1 MSPGALGTQHRLS
14 RRLLSSP
21 PWVCGPDLP
30 PSCLPSWLSWWLSPR
45 GLFDAFRKSHKPVQL
60 REACPTLALPPLV
73 QQRGQDVVR
82 VLMDGAKGTITQEAT
97 QETVRDLSALRASVL
112 QSLLG
117 PRAPGESTE
126 PMVSMETTEGFSHS
140 DPKTE
145 TIREGVLPG

>member
-1 MSPGALGTQHRLS
+1 MRL
-14 RRLLSSP
+14 
-21 PWVCGPDLP
+21 W
-30 PSCLPSWLSWWLSPR
+30 
-45 GLFDAFRKSHKPVQL
+45 
-60 REACPTLALPPLV
+60 EARPTLALPPLV

-82 VLMDGAKGTITQEAT
+82 VLMDGAKGTVTQETT
-97 QETVRDLSALRASVL
+97 QETVRDLSAPKSVL

>member
-1 MSPGALGTQHRLS
+1 M
-14 RRLLSSP
+14 
-21 PWVCGPDLP
+21 
-30 PSCLPSWLSWWLSPR
+30 
-45 GLFDAFRKSHKPVQL
+45 
-60 REACPTLALPPLV
+60 